1 MRFGVLF
8 MPQDPPDG
16 RHIVRRW
23 EEILRAAEV
32 AEESGFDGVFVPEHH
47 MMPDGYL
54 PSPLVAC
61 AALAARTKR
70 VEIGTTV
77 FLLPFYHPIQVAEAA
92 AMVDVI
98 SNGRMRL
105 GCGLGNF
112 DPEFELFGMS
122 KKQQV
127 SRLEESLDLI
137 RRAWAGEDID
147 HEGKHFNVKGRI
159 SPLPVSAELWLG
171 AMSEPGVRRAAKFG
185 VPWATDP
192 LHNYDVLADWAEI
205 YRSAGE
211 EFGTSDKLRIH
222 VQRDA
227 WVADS
232 IDEVERVWWPHVRSD
247 HWFYFDNVPRWV
259 ADREPFL
266 QDISSEEDFQFDR
279 HRRDRMITGAPEE
292 CIEQL
297 RRLDE
302 KLDVDYVYM
311 RFRVA
316 SGPDHEAELDCLR
329 RFGREVIPAFRAD
342 REVAQAER

>member
-16 RHIVRRW
+16 ANIVRRW
-23 EEILRAAEV
+23 EETLRAAEV

-54 PSPLVAC
+54 PSPLIAC

-70 VEIGTTV
+70 VEIGTTI

-112 DPEFELFGMS
+112 DPEFELFGMN
-122 KKQQV
+122 KKDQV

-137 RRAWAGEDID
+137 QRAWAGEEID
-147 HEGKHFNVKGRI
+147 HKGKNFTVKGRI
-159 SPLPVSAELWLG
+159 SPLPVAAQLWLG
-171 AMSEPGVRRAAKFG
+171 AMSDVGVRRAARFG
-185 VPWATDP
+185 LPWATDP
-192 LHNYDVLADWAEI
+192 LHNFDVLSDWAAA
-205 YRSAGE
+205 YREAGDVA
-211 EFGTSDKLRIH
+211 GTTDKLRIN

-232 IDEVERVWWPHVRSD
+232 VDEVERVWWPHVRSD
-247 HWFYFDNVPRWV
+247 HWFYFNNVPRWV

-266 QDISSEEDFQFDR
+266 AGITSENDFQFDR
-279 HRRDRMITGAPEE
+279 HRRDRMIVGAPED

-297 RRLDE
+297 RTLDAR
-302 KLDVDYVYM
+302 LDVDYVFM

-316 SGPDHEAELDCLR
+316 NGPDHERELECIR
-329 RFGREVIPAFRAD
+329 RFGREVIPAFRGAN
-342 REVAQAER
+342 ESAETK